1 MLSVELDLFKFASVN
16 KMLKQKQYLPIVLL
30 IALALIWGSSFIL
43 MKNGLKVYSSA
54 QVATMRMFFSFL
66 FLLPL
71 TIRYAFKIPIKYYGM
86 ITLVGLLGNGIP
98 AILFATAQTK
108 LNSST
113 AGVLNTLTPIFTLI
127 VAAVFFNQKFSAQK
141 IAGVVMGLLGAIAL
155 IMLRSNGS
163 IDPNYTYGLYILLAT
178 ICYAWSVNL
187 IKEYLHKLPALGIS
201 SLALLVI
208 GPVYGY
214 YLFYH
219 TDFILR
225 VQLETGSLDAL
236 FYVILLAMFGTA
248 LSLILFNKL
257 VQISN
262 IVYASSVTYLIPI
275 VALFWG
281 IVDGEQLNIIH
292 FIGMSLILSGVYLAN
307 KKK

>member
-1 MLSVELDLFKFASVN
+1 MLSIELDLFKFAASK
-16 KMLKQKQYLPIVLL
+16 KMLKQKQYLPIILL

-71 TIRYAFKIPIKYYGM
+71 TIRYAFKIPLKYYGM

-113 AGVLNTLTPIFTLI
+113 AGVLNTLTPIFTLV
-127 VAAVFFNQKFSAQK
+127 VAAVFFKQTFSLQR

-187 IKEYLHKLPALGIS
+187 IKEYLYKLPALGIS

-292 FIGMSLILSGVYLAN
+292 FIGMSMILSGVYLAN
-307 KKK
+307 RKK

>member
-1 MLSVELDLFKFASVN
+1 MLSIELDLFKFVATI
-16 KMLKQKQYLPIVLL
+16 KMLKQKQYLPVILL
-30 IALALIWGSSFIL
+30 VALALIWGSSFIL

-54 QVATMRMFFSFL
+54 QLATMRMFFSFL

-71 TIRYAFKIPIKYYGM
+71 TIRYAFKIPLKYYGM

-113 AGVLNTLTPIFTLI
+113 AGVLNTLTPIFTLV
-127 VAAVFFNQKFSAQK
+127 VAAVFFKQTFSLQR
-141 IAGVVMGLLGAIAL
+141 IAGVVLGLLGAIAL

-292 FIGMSLILSGVYLAN
+292 FIGMSMILIGVYLAN
-307 KKK
+307 RKK

>member
-1 MLSVELDLFKFASVN
+1 
-16 KMLKQKQYLPIVLL
+16 
-30 IALALIWGSSFIL
+30 

-71 TIRYAFKIPIKYYGM
+71 TIRYAFKIPLKYYGM

-113 AGVLNTLTPIFTLI
+113 AGVLNTLTPIFTLV
-127 VAAVFFNQKFSAQK
+127 VAAVFFKQTFSLQR
-141 IAGVVMGLLGAIAL
+141 IAGVVLGLLGAIAL

-236 FYVILLAMFGTA
+236 FYVVLLAMFGTA

-281 IVDGEQLNIIH
+281 IIDGEQLNIIH
-292 FIGMSLILSGVYLAN
+292 FIGMSMILLGVYLAN
-307 KKK
+307 RKK

>member
-1 MLSVELDLFKFASVN
+1 MLSIELDLFKFVATI
-16 KMLKQKQYLPIVLL
+16 KMLKQKQYLPVILL
-30 IALALIWGSSFIL
+30 VALALIWGSSFIL

-71 TIRYAFKIPIKYYGM
+71 TIRYAFKIPLKYYGM

-113 AGVLNTLTPIFTLI
+113 AGVLNTLTPIFTLV
-127 VAAVFFNQKFSAQK
+127 VAAVFFKQTFSLQR
-141 IAGVVMGLLGAIAL
+141 IAGVVLGLLGAIAL

-292 FIGMSLILSGVYLAN
+292 FIGMSMILIGVYLAN
-307 KKK
+307 RKK

>member
-1 MLSVELDLFKFASVN
+1 MLSIELDLFKFAALK
-16 KMLKQKQYLPIVLL
+16 KMLKQKQYLPIILL

-113 AGVLNTLTPIFTLI
+113 AGVLNTLTPIFTLV
-127 VAAVFFNQKFSAQK
+127 VAAVFFKQTFSLQR
-141 IAGVVMGLLGAIAL
+141 IAGVVLGLLGAIAL

-201 SLALLVI
+201 SLALLLI

-236 FYVILLAMFGTA
+236 FYVVLLAMFGTA

-292 FIGMSLILSGVYLAN
+292 FIGMSMILTGVYLAN
-307 KKK
+307 RKK

>member
-1 MLSVELDLFKFASVN
+1 MLSIELDLFKFAFEN

-43 MKNGLKVYSSA
+43 MKNGLKVYSSD

-71 TIRYAFKIPIKYYGM
+71 TIRYAFKIPVKYYGM

-127 VAAVFFNQKFSAQK
+127 VAAVFFKQKFSAQK

-248 LSLILFNKL
+248 LSLILFNRL